1 MAAATTSAV
10 LLSSAARRLSRSA
23 SSIITREVTG
33 HHNLTIAGFAP
44 SRKFPTD
51 WTASSQAFDAAGH
64 GWRITYH
71 PNSNSWSE
79 YVSLYL
85 EPVDG
90 GGRRFTLLDP
100 AGNPVP
106 RYTRSSRGVNYFDG
120 EEMSKGDLEKSGC
133 LEDNSFTV
141 RCDITVIKNWTE
153 NAADGASNAALAAT
167 RVVLLP
173 SDLHR
178 DLSNLLWKKQGADV
192 VIDVGG
198 EATYDAHGCLLAARS
213 PVFEAELFAVAKEK
227 VPGGTVRR
235 RMEVKGMEPRVFEA
249 LLCFVYTDALPEAEE
264 GGPGRCRR
272 HGAGPAHG
280 GAELERLG
288 LVCERIDMGTVTG
301 TMVAAEQHGCRALKA
316 ACLEFLTRPG
326 NLKAVMETE
335 EFEKMRASWPSVMLE
350 LLVKQMAAKLI

>member
-90 GGRRFTLLDP
+90 GGRR
-100 AGNPVP
+100 
-106 RYTRSSRGVNYFDG
+106 
-120 EEMSKGDLEKSGC
+120 DLEKSGC

-280 GAELERLG
+280 GAEVQAREAGAGVRAHRHGHGDRDHGGGGAARLPCPQG
-288 LVCERIDMGTVTG
+288 RMPGVPHPPGKSQG
-301 TMVAAEQHGCRALKA
+301 GHGDGRVREDESQLA
-316 ACLEFLTRPG
+316 
-326 NLKAVMETE
+326 
-335 EFEKMRASWPSVMLE
+335 
-350 LLVKQMAAKLI
+350 